1 MNRHLILFLFIF
13 CCENVFAQFESFD
26 KTYREIVKSEQ
37 AGAFLKEQLLT
48 SAPTE
53 NYDLKYHRIHWNVS
67 PDTLFISGEI
77 TSYFILTEDA
87 DHIYFD
93 LTDTLIV
100 DSVLFEGNIVSFDH
114 SDNALNIS
122 FPVLKSTG
130 TLDSVTVFYHGVPA
144 YNNFG
149 SMAISEHET
158 GNNLWTLS
166 EPYGASDWWPC
177 KQTLND
183 KIDSLDIY
191 ITMPEGY
198 KSGSA
203 GILIS
208 EITSD
213 GFTTDHWKTN
223 YLTPTYLIGISVA
236 NFEVYQ
242 FYAPHESDSVL
253 FYNLI
258 FPEAVADAVPGI
270 DDIVES
276 FQLYWD
282 IYGAYPFKNEKYGHM
297 QFGWGGGMEHQTM
310 SSVVHFTFDLLVHE
324 MAHQWFGDKVTCA
337 TWEDIWLNE
346 GFATYSNALCYYF
359 IDDIHI
365 YWNQW
370 LTGTREYITSE
381 PDGSVWVN
389 DTTDVYRIFSG
400 RLTYYKGAWLLH
412 MLHYVLGEDNYFTAL
427 QNYISDPLLAYN
439 FATTN
444 DLKTYFE
451 TTADTSL
458 TEFFNDWFYG
468 EGYPSYHLI
477 WTQDE
482 NKTVSIALSQ
492 TPSHPSVDFF
502 EMPVPVRL
510 KGDTDSLDI
519 ILNHIE
525 QGQLFFEQPGF
536 TVNEIILDP
545 DMWLL
550 HANDTIGKAEIN
562 NDVLPVIIY
571 PNPAGSQF
579 TIQDFSANPEN
590 YTVFVYTIAGQK
602 TIELPY
608 YTNISSQLT
617 VDVSKLSPGIYFVEI
632 ANEDKNLV
640 QKIVVQ

>member
-1 MNRHLILFLFIF
+1 MNRHFLFFLFIICF
-13 CCENVFAQFESFD
+13 ENVFGQFESFD
-26 KTYREIVKSEQ
+26 KAYQEIIKSEQ
-37 AGAFLKEQLLT
+37 AGTFFKEQLFT
-48 SAPTE
+48 SAPTG
-53 NYDLKYHRIHWNVS
+53 NYDLKYHRIHWHVS

-100 DSVLFEGNIVSFDH
+100 DSVLFEGNPVSFDH
-114 SDNALNIS
+114 INNAVNIS
-122 FPVLKSTG
+122 FPVLKSAG

-198 KSGSA
+198 KSGTA
-203 GILIS
+203 GLLIS
-208 EITSD
+208 EITAD

-223 YLTPTYLIGISVA
+223 YLTATYLIGISVA

-276 FQLYWD
+276 FQLYSD
-282 IYGAYPFKNEKYGHM
+282 IYGEYPFKNEKYGHM

-346 GFATYSNALCYYF
+346 GFATYSNALSYYF

-370 LTGTREYITSE
+370 LKGTRDVVTSE

-451 TTADTSL
+451 TTADTTL

-510 KGDTDSLDI
+510 KGDNDSIDI

-525 QGQLFFEQPGF
+525 QGQLFFEQPDF

-550 HANDTIGKAEIN
+550 HANDTIAKAELN
-562 NDVLPVIIY
+562 TDELPIIIF
-571 PNPAGSQF
+571 PNPATNQI
-579 TIQDFSANPEN
+579 TIQDFSVQPQH
-590 YTVFVYTIAGQK
+590 YTIYISNVDGQN
-602 TIELPY
+602 IIRR
-608 YTNISSQLT
+608 NFNGFISSQAT
-617 VDVSKLSPGIYFVEI
+617 IDVSKLSPGIYFVEI

>member
-1 MNRHLILFLFIF
+1 MNRQILFFLFIVCF
-13 CCENVFAQFESFD
+13 ENAFAQFESFD
-26 KTYREIVKSEQ
+26 KTYREIEKSEQ
-37 AGAFLKEQLLT
+37 AGAFFKEQLLT
-48 SAPTE
+48 SAPTG
-53 NYDLKYHRIHWNVS
+53 NYDLKYHRIQWFVS

-87 DHIYFD
+87 DQIYFD
-93 LTDTLIV
+93 LSDTLQV
-100 DSVLFEGNIVSFDH
+100 DSVLFEGNSVDFDH
-114 SDNALNIS
+114 SNNAVEIH
-122 FPVLKSTG
+122 FPVLKSAG
-130 TLDSVTVFYHGVPA
+130 TLDSVSVFYHGVPN

-149 SMAISEHET
+149 SMSITEHET
-158 GNNLWTLS
+158 GKNLWTLS

-198 KSGSA
+198 KSGTA
-203 GILIS
+203 GLLIS
-208 EITSD
+208 EITAD

-223 YLTPTYLIGISVA
+223 YLTATYLIGISVA

-242 FYAPHESDSVL
+242 FYAPHEPDSVL

-258 FPEAVADAVPGI
+258 FPEDYEDAVLGI
-270 DDIVES
+270 NDIVES
-276 FQLYWD
+276 FQLYTD

-297 QFGWGGGMEHQTM
+297 QFSWGGGMEHQTM

-337 TWEDIWLNE
+337 SWEDIWLNE

-370 LTGTREYITSE
+370 LKGTRDVITAE

-412 MLHYVLGEDNYFTAL
+412 MLHYVLGEDHFFTAL

-439 FATTN
+439 FSATN
-444 DLKTYFE
+444 DLKAYFE

-482 NKTVSIALSQ
+482 NKTVSISLSQ
-492 TPSHPSVDFF
+492 TPSHSSVDFF

-510 KGDTDSLDI
+510 KGDNDSIDI
-519 ILNHIE
+519 VLNHIE
-525 QGQLFFEQPGF
+525 DGQLFFEQPDF

-550 HANDTIGKAEIN
+550 HANDIIAKAELN
-562 NDVLPVIIY
+562 ENELPILVF
-571 PNPAGSQF
+571 PNPANNQI
-579 TIQDFSANPEN
+579 TIQDFSVQPQHYAIE
-590 YTVFVYTIAGQK
+590 ISDAAGQN
-602 TIELPY
+602 IISRNFNGY
-608 YTNISSQLT
+608 ISSQETIDISNLA
-617 VDVSKLSPGIYFVEI
+617 SGIYFVKI
-632 ANEDKNLV
+632 ANEEKSIV